1 MMKFFR
7 KSQNSWFT
15 KLILGLTALSFMSL
29 FGVSGYMGTVGQ
41 NKPVIKVDNLEVLQ
55 NDFLMQVE
63 KESAQAKGFL
73 GDKFNDEIKA
83 IIIQQVLNKD
93 LSELIIQRIAK
104 KYNVFVSDELVR
116 KIIFSQPEFQ
126 NEIGQFDLTRMRR
139 ILAISGMNEASYIKR
154 VRDAVMKQH
163 LVESPLEEINVPNI
177 MAKYMAQAENQKK
190 IFEYIKIDINKV
202 KIDRQI
208 SDEEVNQY
216 YQDFIVNFT
225 KPETR
230 DVSFIFINNHA
241 VEKNYNPSDEEI
253 TEVYK
258 ENIEKYETAEKRD
271 VLQII
276 VADEATATEA
286 KKAIA
291 SGTDFYAAAD
301 KFAKQSKND
310 TELGLISADMLSD
323 EISGKVFAAQKN
335 VVVGPFQSD
344 LGWHLIKVT
353 DVKSSTKVPFEK
365 AKQEIVSELRKDKAY
380 ETARG
385 MNREIEDQ
393 IGAGADLETLAKDS
407 KLQINKIS
415 GLTEDG
421 TGSISPEYK
430 FLLQENDFVD
440 TAFSYNVK
448 EVSQVIETNEGFAVL
463 SVDKITEAHP
473 RDVNE
478 VRGQIEK
485 IWAENE
491 RAAITQEIINDVLHY
506 VENGDDIKDV
516 AQRFKLA
523 YKQTQPIKRS
533 ENFENIGTAAI
544 NQLFLENYGTAK
556 LIEDNNIKIIAVSK
570 PANLK
575 ISNVS
580 VEDTQKTRA
589 MLQMGLTKEYQQN
602 LINNY
607 GEDYDVRVKYRL
619 LGLAE

>member
-1 MMKFFR
+1 
-7 KSQNSWFT
+7 T
-15 KLILGLTALSFMSL
+15 
-29 FGVSGYMGTVGQ
+29 
-41 NKPVIKVDNLEVLQ
+41 
-55 NDFLMQVE
+55 
-63 KESAQAKGFL
+63 
-73 GDKFNDEIKA
+73 A